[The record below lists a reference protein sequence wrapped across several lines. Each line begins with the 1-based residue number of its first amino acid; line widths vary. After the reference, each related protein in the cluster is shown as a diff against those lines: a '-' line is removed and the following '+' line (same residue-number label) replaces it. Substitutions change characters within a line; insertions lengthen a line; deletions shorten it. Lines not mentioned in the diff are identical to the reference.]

1 MEHKARLEQQ
11 RTHQEQQVAWDSL
24 VGQEYVELRKAEAFT
39 LGCDQIGWTALVSP
53 AYLELLETE
62 QAEDVQWGT
71 LAACLAAHSMVSTRL
86 VARRRPCPNL
96 LILAQVDSTSSQRL
110 VTQVV
115 VEEVSRADNQQVADV
130 QEATA
135 EIEVIETALV
145 AVVPSPDIELQG
157 DSTALTV
164 NPEEPKQAGETII
177 DTAGTQSSGTKPEVR
192 DRPFPCQTSLTFF
205 RVVQDVPLPL
215 SLSSSPL
222 STSSV
227 LPPLETAELDYSPA
241 VTDLDPS
248 TASNEVQDPQETPVT
263 SPPCEV
269 LVRRS
274 TIL

>member
-1 MEHKARLEQQ
+1 MTLGDVAITLAKSPLYLYQFVFEKQIRWRELRQEVERKWIGDLERKARLEQQ

-39 LGCDQIGWTALVSP
+39 LSCDQIGWTALVSP

-71 LAACLAAHSMVSTRL
+71 LAACLAAHSMVSNRL
-86 VARRRPCPNL
+86 IARRQPCPNL
-96 LILAQVDSTSSQRL
+96 LILAQVDSTSAPRL

-130 QEATA
+130 QEDTA
-135 EIEVIETALV
+135 ETEVVDTALV
-145 AVVPSPDIELQG
+145 AVIVIPASSLDIELQV
-157 DSTALTV
+157 DSTPSLAALTV

-205 RVVQDVPLPL
+205 RVV
-215 SLSSSPL
+215 
-222 STSSV
+222 
-227 LPPLETAELDYSPA
+227 
-241 VTDLDPS
+241 
-248 TASNEVQDPQETPVT
+248 
-263 SPPCEV
+263 
-269 LVRRS
+269 
-274 TIL
+274 